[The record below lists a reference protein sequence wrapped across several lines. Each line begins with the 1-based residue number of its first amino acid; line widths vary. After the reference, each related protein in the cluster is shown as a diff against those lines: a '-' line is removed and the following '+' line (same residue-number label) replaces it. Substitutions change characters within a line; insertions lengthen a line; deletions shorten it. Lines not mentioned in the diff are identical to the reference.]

1 MKKFILALSL
11 ITASLIAD
19 AYQVTGKVV
28 EVTDSKIVV
37 MKGKEKFEIAL
48 DSATSEMAKA
58 KVGDKVK
65 VEYTMT
71 ATSVEMKK

>member
-1 MKKFILALSL
+1 MKKILLTFALL
-11 ITASLIAD
+11 TASLFAD

-48 DSATSEMAKA
+48 DSSTSEMKKA

-65 VEYTMT
+65 VEYSMT
-71 ATSVEMKK
+71 AKSVEMK